1 MSIGSVTRYRLMPS
15 ALTRSIFILP
25 RQQKTELPQKGMKIF
40 LITIL
45 ALSICAL
52 FFSNVFCAQQSEYKL
67 QSTDV
72 ITVTVHN
79 QPDLTTKTRVTAEG
93 FITFPLLGKVMV
105 EGLTVQEVEQK
116 LRQLLEKDYLVN
128 AQVVVF
134 IEEYHARQVSVIG
147 EVKNPGKYDMPGEK
161 DMTLMQAIAMAGG
174 FTKHAEITKT
184 KVMRIENGDKE
195 IITINVKDIT
205 EKGEKDKDAV

>member
-1 MSIGSVTRYRLMPS
+1 
-15 ALTRSIFILP
+15 
-25 RQQKTELPQKGMKIF
+25 MKIF

-79 QPDLTTKTRVTAEG
+79 QPDLTTKTRVTAEV

-205 EKGEKDKDAV
+205 EKGEKDKDAVLKADDMVFVPESFF

>member
-1 MSIGSVTRYRLMPS
+1 
-15 ALTRSIFILP
+15 
-25 RQQKTELPQKGMKIF
+25 MKIF

-205 EKGEKDKDAV
+205 EKGEKDKDAVLKADDMVFVPESFF